1 MARQIDSAVLI
12 VSVLA
17 TFFATLF
24 AALLIF
30 RAAAPEP
37 ADPVVAR
44 DPENV
49 DATPVGAG
57 PPDPPTESMVRS
69 RLEQLGVKCA
79 EGVDC

>member
-17 TFFATLF
+17 TFFATFF

-30 RAAAPEP
+30 RATTPEP
-37 ADPVVAR
+37 ADPIAASNPPASVS
-44 DPENV
+44 
-49 DATPVGAG
+49 AG
-57 PPDPPTESMVRS
+57 PPNPPVQS

-79 EGVDC
+79 EGADC